1 MSTIDVNNLLS
12 QMRQMTAQVR
22 TPAAMPEVALTGM
35 PQTGAQPDFSAVLKH
50 SISAVGQSQ
59 MEAGRMAA
67 SFERG
72 DAGADLG
79 RTMIAVQKADLSLR
93 TMVEVRNKM
102 VDAYKDI
109 MNMPV

>member
-1 MSTIDVNNLLS
+1 MNTIDVNNLLS
-12 QMRQMTAQVR
+12 QMRRMSAQVR
-22 TPAAMPEVALTGM
+22 APESAFKAAPVA
-35 PQTGAQPDFSAVLKH
+35 AQSDFSALLRE

-59 MEAGRMAA
+59 LEAGRMAA

-72 DAGADLG
+72 DPGADLG

-102 VDAYKDI
+102 VDAYKEI

>member
-1 MSTIDVNNLLS
+1 MSSIDVNNLLS

-22 TPAAMPEVALTGM
+22 LPEAAIKPTPVAG
-35 PQTGAQPDFSAVLKH
+35 QTSFSDVLQQ
-50 SISAVGQSQ
+50 SISAVGRNQL
-59 MEAGRMAA
+59 EAGRMAA

-72 DAGADLG
+72 DPGADLG

-102 VDAYKDI
+102 VDAYKEI

>member
-12 QMRQMTAQVR
+12 QMRQMSAQVR
-22 TPAAMPEVALTGM
+22 APQAVAKIAPTA
-35 PQTGAQPDFSAVLKH
+35 AQPDFSSVLKD
-50 SISAVGQSQ
+50 SVSAVGRSQ

-72 DAGADLG
+72 DPGADLG

-102 VDAYKDI
+102 VDAYKEI

>member
-1 MSTIDVNNLLS
+1 MNTIDVNSLLS

-22 TPAAMPEVALTGM
+22 PPESAFKAAP
-35 PQTGAQPDFSAVLKH
+35 GAAQSDFSALLHK

-72 DAGADLG
+72 DPGADLG

-102 VDAYKDI
+102 VDAYKEI